1 MEKAAVPR
9 VWRDD
14 IESVLVSEKRLAAR
28 VRDLAFEIERD
39 FSGRDLVMV
48 ALLSGTVV
56 FLADLL
62 RELRMPLRLDFMAI
76 SSYGNGATPGP
87 LVLSK
92 DLRLNVRG
100 RDVLVVDDIAD
111 SGRTLDLVLTRI
123 SKLKPRR
130 LKTCVLLDK
139 TSRRVRRV
147 PLDYVG
153 FRIPNAF
160 VVGYG
165 LDFAERYRNL
175 PFVGVLLPSLYT
187 SAAATLEVPAPKLKK
202 RKGRIAR

>member
-1 MEKAAVPR
+1 MENAVVPR
-9 VWRDD
+9 LWRDD
-14 IESVLVSEKRLAAR
+14 IASVLVSEKQLATR
-28 VRDLAFEIERD
+28 VRALAFEIERD
-39 FSGRDLVMV
+39 FSGRDLVLV

-62 RELRMPLRLDFMAI
+62 RELRIPLRLDFMAI
-76 SSYGNGATPGP
+76 SSYSNGTTPGP

-92 DLRLNVRG
+92 DLRLNVKG

-123 SKLKPRR
+123 RKLKPRR

-139 TSRRVRRV
+139 QTRRVKRV

-153 FRIPNAF
+153 FRIPDAF

-165 LDFAERYRNL
+165 LDFAERFRNL
-175 PFVGVLLPSLYT
+175 PFVGVLHPSLYT
-187 SAAATLEVPAPKLKK
+187 SAGGTPDEPAPKLKQ
-202 RKGRIAR
+202 RRGRSAR